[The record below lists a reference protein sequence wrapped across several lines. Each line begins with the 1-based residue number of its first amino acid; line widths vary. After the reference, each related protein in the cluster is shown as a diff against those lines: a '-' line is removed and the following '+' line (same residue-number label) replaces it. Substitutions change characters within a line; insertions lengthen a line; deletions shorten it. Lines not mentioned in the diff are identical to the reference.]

1 MSAASASTAL
11 PTPAAVA
18 EESKKDIKAIGKHT
32 VSRELQLYYT
42 NIVDAILS
50 GDDTVS
56 ARAVNSVRED
66 PGLTKLVTYFSQFV
80 AEQVRLRHLMF
91 LFASFSALL
100 LDLVA
105 QAIDSW

>member
-80 AEQVRLRHLMF
+80 AEQVRVTSHV
-91 LFASFSALL
+91 LFDKFSALS